1 MATQRRRPRAYSSP
15 ACSLH
20 EFGPAH
26 KVTRRKDIGV
36 KRIYDEPDAADGFR
50 ALVDR
55 LWPRG
60 ISKQRAALDDWLF
73 ELAPSTALR
82 KWFHHDRTRWIEFA
96 RRYRAELRTQAAALE
111 ALRQRAAQQRVTL
124 LYAAHD
130 PRRNHA
136 VVLRDVLRKP

>member
-1 MATQRRRPRAYSSP
+1 MQRRRPRTYSSP
-15 ACSLH
+15 ACYLH

-26 KVTRRKDIGV
+26 QVAPIGDIQI
-36 KRIYDEPDAADGFR
+36 KRIYDEADAADGFR

-60 ISKQRAALDDWLF
+60 ISKQRAA
-73 ELAPSTALR
+73 
-82 KWFHHDRTRWIEFA
+82 
-96 RRYRAELRTQAAALE
+96 
-111 ALRQRAAQQRVTL
+111 QQRVTL

-136 VVLRDVLRKP
+136 VILRDVLRRP